1 MIGILSDSHDNLHKI
16 KSAVRLFNEL
26 NCTLVIHA
34 GDFVAPFAVRALAGL
49 GCPVKAV
56 FGNCDGEK
64 AGLAKAFEGWG
75 EISEPSLRF
84 VHEERSFLVTHDDC
98 GLERL
103 LGARPPDIIV
113 FGHTHRAEVKKE
125 HGVLFINPGEAE
137 GWLQGKSTIALLDP
151 DDLSVKIMTL

>member
-16 KSAVRLFNEL
+16 KSAVQLFNEL

-75 EISEPSLRF
+75 EILEPPLRF

-125 HGVLFINPGEAE
+125 HGVLFINPGEAG

-151 DDLSVKIMTL
+151 DDLSVEIMTL